1 MSLISSIHPSII
13 KDWVTNNLSLESLEV
28 ELKQK
33 GVNADD
39 ITRYIKEFKKQR
51 NAKKQ
56 FKGFVLMSVGAFL
69 GFLSCVLTILQVF
82 PEWYSLVLYGIT
94 FVGVSIIFIGLYF
107 VFE

>member
-1 MSLISSIHPSII
+1 MSYNASINPSII
-13 KDWVTNNLSLESLEV
+13 KDWVTNNLSLESVEV

-33 GVNADD
+33 GLQADD
-39 ITRYIKEFKKQR
+39 VTHYIKEFKKQR

-56 FKGFVLMSVGAFL
+56 FKGFVLMSIGAFL

-94 FVGVSIIFIGLYF
+94 FVGVSIIFVGLYF

>member
-1 MSLISSIHPSII
+1 MSYNASINPSII
-13 KDWVTNNLSLESLEV
+13 KEWLANNLSLQSV
-28 ELKQK
+28 EAELQQK
-33 GVNADD
+33 GLDADA
-39 ITRYIKEFKKQR
+39 IIAHINEFKKQR

-56 FKGFVLMSVGAFL
+56 FKGFVLISIGAFL

-94 FVGVSIIFIGLYF
+94 FVGVSIIFVGLYF